1 MGGML
6 LGNHRGVPWESPNLH
21 THQSLKPNMDRI
33 SGSTLERREE
43 EAEGEVNSHR
53 QTSEGI

>member
-1 MGGML
+1 ML